1 MKENRQEA
9 EFPKETNLQGE
20 FVRQQSI
27 FRRWVTADGSS
38 GFPAQ
43 SERYHLY
50 VSLACPWAH
59 RAIIFRKLKKL
70 ENVISLSIVD
80 PIRDDRGWRFTDSPG
95 CIPDFPNDFQ
105 FLSEAYEMTD
115 PSFNGRVTV
124 PVLWDKEK
132 KMVVNNESSDIIRMF
147 NSEFNALTDS
157 ELDYYPT
164 NRHEEID
171 SLNNLIYHNINNG
184 VYKTGFATTQEA
196 YETAFTDLFNTL
208 EELDEMLGKH
218 RFLIGNQITETDW
231 RLFPTLVRFDAVY
244 FGHFKCNKKQ
254 IIDYPNLWGY
264 TRDLYQFP
272 GIAETVNMDHIK
284 RHYYITHNS
293 INPTTIVPLGPEID
307 FNIPHNRES
316 FH

>member
-1 MKENRQEA
+1 
-9 EFPKETNLQGE
+9 
-20 FVRQQSI
+20 
-27 FRRWVTADGSS
+27 
-38 GFPAQ
+38 
-43 SERYHLY
+43 
-50 VSLACPWAH
+50 
-59 RAIIFRKLKKL
+59 
-70 ENVISLSIVD
+70 
-80 PIRDDRGWRFTDSPG
+80 
-95 CIPDFPNDFQ
+95 
-105 FLSEAYEMTD
+105 
-115 PSFNGRVTV
+115 
-124 PVLWDKEK
+124 
-132 KMVVNNESSDIIRMF
+132 MF
-147 NSEFNALTDS
+147 NSEFNVFTDS
-157 ELDYYPT
+157 ELDYYPL
-164 NRHEEID
+164 NHQEEID

-196 YETAFTDLFNTL
+196 YEIAFTNLFNTL
-208 EELDEMLGKH
+208 EELEERLGKH

-264 TRDLYQFP
+264 MRDLYQIP

-307 FNIPHNRES
+307 FNIPHDRER